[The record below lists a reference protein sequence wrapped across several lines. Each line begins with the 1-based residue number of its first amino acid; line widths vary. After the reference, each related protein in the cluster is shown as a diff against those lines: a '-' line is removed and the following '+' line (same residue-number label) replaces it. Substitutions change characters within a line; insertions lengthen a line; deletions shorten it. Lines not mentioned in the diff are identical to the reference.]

1 MLKNVERRT
10 ALNRASIAQTWGS
23 EFLSV
28 PGVASTECGYACG
41 YFQRHTQPYIKL
53 FNTLQDNFSGRR
65 LHQLPREKPLISG
78 AFFMPLLS
86 YSPLV
91 STFSPRK
98 IRMSFPWK
106 RCRTLGIPAV
116 GEPRSS

>member
-53 FNTLQDNFSGRR
+53 FNTLKDNFSGRR
-65 LHQLPREKPLISG
+65 LHHLPEKSPGLPGPFSFLTFR
-78 AFFMPLLS
+78 FFRQ
-86 YSPLV
+86 V
-91 STFSPRK
+91 STA
-98 IRMSFPWK
+98 
-106 RCRTLGIPAV
+106 LNLA
-116 GEPRSS
+116 

>member
-10 ALNRASIAQTWGS
+10 ALNRASIALTWGS

-41 YFQRHTQPYIKL
+41 YFQRHTQGHSNL

-65 LHQLPREKPLISG
+65 LHHLPEK
-78 AFFMPLLS
+78 
-86 YSPLV
+86 SPGLPGL
-91 STFSPRK
+91 FSFQPQQNNQPN
-98 IRMSFPWK
+98 ICTTPNPV
-106 RCRTLGIPAV
+106 LG
-116 GEPRSS
+116 